1 MNKTPTVLIML
12 LTFGLGI
19 WMACAKP
26 ESQLDSTTPF
36 WKGNTHTHSLW
47 SDGDAAPEWIAD
59 WYKEQ
64 NYNFLV
70 LSDHNILSTGNKWF
84 PVKDKTRLT
93 PQRLAALQ
101 TQFGADL
108 VQTRVEGDGTESMKL
123 KTLPELRA
131 RFEEIGQFI
140 FLQGEE
146 ITDGFDKA
154 NIHINAFPL
163 SELIRP
169 QKGASIQETL
179 QRNFDAVHQLAQDTG
194 KGIIAHLNHPNFT
207 WSLTWQDF
215 AAIQHEQFF
224 EVYNGHNSV
233 RNYGDAER
241 ESTERMWDLVNT
253 ARLREHGLP
262 LLFGLATDDSHHYHD
277 WGENHPNPGRGW
289 VQVRAATLEPEALV
303 SAMQQGDFYA
313 STGVEINYSSTGD
326 AIQLAIQPK
335 PGVTYRTEFIGTRG
349 EEIGVVLQTS
359 SELTPKYSLIGDELF
374 VRARITSS
382 KLHANPFAEGD
393 FEMAWLQPIQ
403 GGGK

>member
-1 MNKTPTVLIML
+1 MKKSPTALIMF
-12 LTFGLGI
+12 LTLGLGFWI
-19 WMACAKP
+19 ACAKP
-26 ESQLDSTTPF
+26 ESQLDTTTPF

-64 NYNFLV
+64 SYNFLV
-70 LSDHNILSTGNKWF
+70 LSDHNILSTVSKWF

-108 VQTRVEGDGTESMKL
+108 VQTRNEGDGTQSMKL
-123 KTLPELRA
+123 KTLPELRE
-131 RFEEIGQFI
+131 RFEEKGQFI

-163 SELIRP
+163 SEVIRP

-215 AAIQHEQFF
+215 AAIKNEQFF

-253 ARLREHGLP
+253 ARLREHELP

-277 WGENHPNPGRGW
+277 WGGNHPNPGRGW

-303 SAMQQGDFYA
+303 AAMQQGDFYA
-313 STGVEINYSSTGD
+313 STGVEINYSSTSE

-335 PGVTYRTEFIGTRG
+335 PGVTYLTEFIGTRG
-349 EEIGVVLQTS
+349 EEVGVVLQSS
-359 SELTPKYSLIGDELF
+359 SELTPKYSLTGDELF

-382 KLHANPFAEGD
+382 KLHSNPFAEGD

-403 GGGK
+403 GVGK